1 MTRRGRLARL
11 EARQGGGGVEVWQEA
26 EDAPGE
32 FRQVFPRGEGTGDA
46 LTAPQ
51 VQARRPRPALRV
63 FVEYGD
69 TP

>member
-11 EARQGGGGVEVWQEA
+11 EARQGGGGLEVWQEV
-26 EDAPGE
+26 EDAPGT
-32 FRQVFPRGEGTGDA
+32 FRQVFPRDEGTGDA

-51 VQARRPRPALRV
+51 VKARRPRPALRV
-63 FVEYGD
+63 FAVYGG

>member
-11 EARQGGGGVEVWQEA
+11 EARQGGGRVEVWREV
-26 EDAPGE
+26 EDAPGT

-51 VQARRPRPALRV
+51 VQALRPRPALRV
-63 FVEYGD
+63 FAVYGD
-69 TP
+69 AP